1 MDKIAFGLLDNAL
14 DYLDQAAEHAR
25 KDTPRDWK
33 YALLHLASGVELLL
47 KAKLQEEH
55 WSLVFANVDK
65 ASREAFRSGDFQ
77 SIDSKTAIERLK
89 NILGLNQRLDDIKT
103 LEIIRAYRN
112 KVQHFSIEADK
123 QAVSSLMAKGFAF
136 TVRFVD
142 EALTGVIDERGKSLV
157 QKIVVGLIEYEEFVN
172 KRMNDIA
179 ERLSK
184 FRDIGFCPRCSQES
198 LGLGNG
204 NPLCLFCG
212 LTGEPIDIVFFHKAP
227 AVIGHCPLCGGPC
240 LESGMDGW
248 LCYSCGESFRDHVDG

>member
-1 MDKIAFGLLDNAL
+1 MDKITFGLLDNAL

-55 WSLVFANVDK
+55 WSLVFSDVDK
-65 ASREAFRSGDFQ
+65 ASKDSFRSGDFQ

-89 NILGLNQRLDDIKT
+89 HISSLNFRKEDIKT
-103 LEIIRAYRN
+103 LDIIRSYRN

-123 QAVSSLMAKGFAF
+123 QAVKSLMAKGFAF

-142 EALTGVIDERGKSLV
+142 ESLTGVMDERGTSLF
-157 QKIVVGLIEYEEFVN
+157 QNIVLGLTEYEEFVKN
-172 KRMNDIA
+172 RMEDIG
-179 ERLSK
+179 ERLSVLK
-184 FRDIGFCPRCSQES
+184 TIEFCPRCSQES
-198 LGLGNG
+198 LGLGSG

-212 LTGEPIDIVFFHKAP
+212 LTGEPADIVFYDRDP
-227 AVIGHCPLCGGPC
+227 GVIGHCPLCGGPC
-240 LESGMDGW
+240 LESEMDGW
-248 LCYSCGESFRDHVDG
+248 LCYSCGDSFRDHVGG